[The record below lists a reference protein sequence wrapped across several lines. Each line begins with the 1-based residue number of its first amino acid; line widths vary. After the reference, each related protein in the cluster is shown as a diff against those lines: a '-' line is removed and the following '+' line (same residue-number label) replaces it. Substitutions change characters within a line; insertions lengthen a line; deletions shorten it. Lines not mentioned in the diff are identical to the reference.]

1 MKILLISP
9 CADPSARTVRI
20 FLIPQLS
27 LHIIASLTP
36 QEHEVRI
43 IEEEQEEI
51 DLESDADLVGISCFT
66 SNAPRAYYIAQEF
79 RKRGKKVVMGGV
91 HPSILPDEALQYADS
106 VVIGEAE
113 ELWGQLLSDFEQGAL
128 KEKYHG
134 RGVSLERYIPLRFGA
149 SMNKLWFKLLPVMTT
164 RGCPYNCEF
173 CCVFDVYGRTIRH
186 VPVEHVV
193 RQIVEADAKICLF
206 LDDNIIGDPP
216 YAKKLFRALS
226 DLRIRWAGQAS
237 LSFVKDNEMMRLA
250 AKSGCAALFFGVE
263 SVSQGNLTRMAK
275 AIKDIPSIEEAI
287 KKVHDHGILFHP
299 SFIFGFDNDTKDIFP
314 ETLEFIF
321 RNRIGT
327 AGFNVLTPYPGTKIY
342 EQFHRENRIITTD
355 WKYYNLKHVVFR
367 PRHMSPFELHTGR
380 FWLIKEFTRLSTI
393 ARNWQG
399 IPSNNFGV
407 LMSIYLAFTL
417 GYRKEINKDIR
428 KFPSIAPILFP
439 GEVGDGGTDVSTKVK
454 SSFEGYAKLYND
466 FKLQKKRN
474 Y

>member
-9 CADPSARTVRI
+9 CADPSARTLRI
-20 FLIPQLS
+20 FFIPQLS
-27 LHIIASLTP
+27 LHVIASLTP
-36 QEHEVRI
+36 HEHEVKI
-43 IEEEQEEI
+43 VEEEREDI
-51 DLESDADLVGISCFT
+51 DLESDVDLVGISCFT
-66 SNAPRAYYIAQEF
+66 SNAPRAYYLAQEF

-91 HPSILPDEALQYADS
+91 HPSILPDEALHYADS

-113 ELWGQLLSDFEQGAL
+113 EVWEELLSDFVRGTL
-128 KEKYHG
+128 KDRYTG
-134 RGVSLERYIPLRFGA
+134 RGASLDRYVPLRFEA
-149 SMNKLWFKLLPVMTT
+149 STKKLWFNLLPVMTT

-186 VPVEHVV
+186 VPVENVV
-193 RQIVEADAKICLF
+193 RQIAEAGGKICLF

-216 YAKKLFRALS
+216 YAKELFAALT
-226 DLRIRWAGQAS
+226 DLKIRWAGQAS
-237 LSFVKDNEMMRLA
+237 LSFVKDDEMMRLA

-275 AIKDIPSIEEAI
+275 AIKDVSGIEEAI

-299 SFIFGFDNDTKDIFP
+299 SFILGFDNDTRDIFP

-342 EQFHRENRIITTD
+342 EQFRREGRIITTD
-355 WKYYNLKHVVFR
+355 WRYYNLKHVVFR

-380 FWLIKEFTRLSTI
+380 FWLIKEFTKLSTI
-393 ARNWQG
+393 ARNWRG

-407 LMSIYLAFTL
+407 LLGIYFAFNL
-417 GYRKEINKDIR
+417 GYRKEINEDVG
-428 KFPSIAPILFP
+428 KFPAIAPMLFP
-439 GEVGDGGTDVSTKVK
+439 GEIGHGGNDVDTRVR
-454 SSFEGYAKLYND
+454 SSFESYARLHNNL
-466 FKLQKKRN
+466 KLQKKGN
-474 Y
+474 S